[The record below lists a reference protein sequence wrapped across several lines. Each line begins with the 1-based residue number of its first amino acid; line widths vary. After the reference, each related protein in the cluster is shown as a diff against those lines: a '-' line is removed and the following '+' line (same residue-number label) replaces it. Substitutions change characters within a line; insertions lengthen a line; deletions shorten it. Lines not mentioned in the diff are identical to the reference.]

1 MLENWQ
7 KSFNSVLRYKAIANK
22 PSQAKFRRGWYNRI
36 NNLAKD
42 YCIDWTA

>member
-22 PSQAKFRRGWYNRI
+22 SFQIKFRI
-36 NNLAKD
+36 NNLAKNC
-42 YCIDWTA
+42 CINWSA